1 MKLTELQGY
10 ELGKR
15 IVHYKE
21 RDAILY
27 ALAVGATSLETSLIY
42 ERDLR
47 VLPTFA
53 CALGL
58 WAVESA
64 GELGAYDRNYSLHA
78 SQSLE
83 MHQALP
89 KYGDVETTGKIIE
102 VWDKGKAALIEIAAE
117 CEYFRASYGIFL
129 PGLGGWGG
137 ERGVVYAEE
146 DEKTRSSWSG
156 GFATTPEQAA
166 LYRLTGDLHPIHIDP
181 VVALANNFDRP
192 ILHGLCTLGIVARM
206 IAEAVGALPTD
217 LKKLDARLSS
227 PVLPGDFIEVTADW
241 NSTDIIFEASVGS
254 ISVIKGGRASFH

>member
-15 IVHYKE
+15 IVHYEE

-27 ALAVGATSLETSLIY
+27 ALAVGATSSETSLIY

-137 ERGVVYAEE
+137 ERGVVYAAE

-181 VVALANNFDRP
+181 SVAKANRFERP

-206 IAEAVGALPTD
+206 ISEADEAHPSELT
-217 LKKLDARLSS
+217 KLNARLSS
-227 PVLPGDFIEVTADW
+227 PVLPGDVIEVTA
-241 NSTDIIFEASVGS
+241 NTTSTGLNFEAVVRSTPVL
-254 ISVIKGGRASFH
+254 KGGRAAFC